1 MDLDTRLQNVSVIGA
16 AGKMGSGITLLLAQ
30 EMARLS
36 LQPEN
41 RGRVFRL
48 NAVDLDP
55 AGLAGLRAYVHSQ
68 ATRTAEKTIVGLRQL
83 YAEREDLVENGEI
96 IADWVRRVGDI
107 VWPATDLHAARGSLL
122 VFEAIVEKP
131 DVKAS
136 VYRQLRDLCPE
147 AYFLT
152 NTSSIPIGLIDRE
165 SGLGGR
171 IIGFHFYNPPPVQKL
186 VEVIRAETT
195 PDELAGISADLGRR
209 LRKTLIPSADI
220 AGFIGNGH
228 FIRDGIHG
236 LNEAAGLAR
245 DRGWARAAWLVNRVS
260 QDWLL
265 RPMGI
270 FQLIDYVG
278 IDVFQMIQ
286 VVMDEHLDEPLRHE
300 VIDRALE
307 MGVRGG
313 QNPDGSQKPGFLQ
326 YEKGRPVAAYDL
338 EKREYVP
345 IDPAWDEE
353 LGPLPD
359 GFRPWKALTRAADR
373 DQALSAHFGKL
384 AGMDTLGARLAVAYL
399 ARSREI
405 GRQLVEMKVAASA
418 DDVNAVLMLGFY
430 HLYGPINDY
439 CA

>member
-36 LQPEN
+36 LLPEN

-48 NAVDLDP
+48 NAIDLDP
-55 AGLAGLRAYVHSQ
+55 AGLIGLREYLHAQ
-68 ATRTAEKTIVGLRQL
+68 ATKTAEKTIVALRTL
-83 YAEREDLVENGEI
+83 YADRPDLVENGEI
-96 IADWVRRVGDI
+96 IADYVRRVGDL
-107 VWPATDLHAARGSLL
+107 VWPATDLGAARGSTL
-122 VFEAIVEKP
+122 VFEAIVEKTG
-131 DVKAS
+131 VKAS
-136 VYRQLRDLCPE
+136 VFRQLRDLCPE

-152 NTSSIPIGLIDRE
+152 NTSSIPIGEIDRE
-165 SGLGGR
+165 AGLGGR
-171 IIGFHFYNPPPVQKL
+171 VIGFHFYNPPPVQKL

-195 PDELAGISADLGRR
+195 PDELSALAAELGRR
-209 LRKTLIPSADI
+209 LRKTLIPSADV

-228 FIRDGIHG
+228 FIRDGLHG
-236 LNEAAGLAR
+236 LNEAQRLSRG
-245 DRGWARAAWLVNRVS
+245 RGWARGAWLVNRVS

-286 VVMDEHLDEPLRHE
+286 IVMDEHLDEHLRHE

-307 MGVRGG
+307 LGVRGG
-313 QNPDGSQKPGFLQ
+313 QNPDGSQKPGFFR

-338 EKREYVP
+338 EARDYVP
-345 IDPAWDEE
+345 IDASWDEE
-353 LGPLPD
+353 LGPLPE
-359 GFRPWKALTRAADR
+359 GFRPWKALTRAPDR
-373 DQALSAHFGKL
+373 DEALAAHFGAL
-384 AGMDTLGARLAVAYL
+384 AGMDTLGAQLARAYL

-405 GRQLVEMKVAASA
+405 GRQLVEQKVAASE
-418 DDVNAVLMLGFY
+418 DDVNRVLMLGFY

>member
-36 LQPEN
+36 LLPEN

-48 NAVDLDP
+48 NAIDLDP
-55 AGLAGLRAYVHSQ
+55 AGLIGLREYLHAQ
-68 ATRTAEKTIVGLRQL
+68 ATKTAEKTIVALRTL
-83 YAEREDLVENGEI
+83 YADRPDLVENGDI
-96 IADWVRRVGDI
+96 IADYVRRVGDL
-107 VWPATDLHAARGSLL
+107 VWPATDLGAARGSTL
-122 VFEAIVEKP
+122 VFEAIVEKTG
-131 DVKAS
+131 VKAS
-136 VYRQLRDLCPE
+136 VFRQLRDLCPE

-152 NTSSIPIGLIDRE
+152 NTSSIPIGEIDRE
-165 SGLGGR
+165 AGLGGR
-171 IIGFHFYNPPPVQKL
+171 VIGFHFYNPPPVQKL

-195 PDELAGISADLGRR
+195 PDELSALAAELGRR
-209 LRKTLIPSADI
+209 LRKTLIPSADV

-228 FIRDGIHG
+228 FIRDGLHG
-236 LNEAAGLAR
+236 LNEAQRLSRG
-245 DRGWARAAWLVNRVS
+245 RGWARGAWLVNRVS

-286 VVMDEHLDEPLRHE
+286 IVMDEHLDEHLRHE

-307 MGVRGG
+307 LGVRGG
-313 QNPDGSQKPGFLQ
+313 QNPDGSQKPGFFR

-338 EKREYVP
+338 EARDYVP
-345 IDPAWDEE
+345 IDASWDEE
-353 LGPLPD
+353 LGPLPE
-359 GFRPWKALTRAADR
+359 GFRPWKALTRAPDR
-373 DQALSAHFGKL
+373 DEALAAHFGAL
-384 AGMDTLGARLAVAYL
+384 AGMDTLGAQLAKAYL

-405 GRQLVEMKVAASA
+405 GRQLVEQKVAASE
-418 DDVNAVLMLGFY
+418 DDVNRVLMLGFY